1 MKAARGLL
9 GLLFTGLLG
18 ALGCQALNE
27 PIYIPAPAALDTG
40 GMDAMGKAVNRVKG
54 SVVLRFRRPSADDQ
68 KQIDADTAKLGFR
81 VPWLRRDRIHLEVLY
96 TVTNQSD
103 KAGTFSVGV
112 DGASEF
118 VKYDEDAVGQV
129 FAAANEAPVLIPL
142 MAPTP
147 RMLGAHQMFQ
157 GTVREDDFVEGSL
170 DLDAMGR
177 WMAPFAAVL
186 INRSDVNP
194 IGLDM
199 VPKNVVIPAMQ
210 EVDVTL
216 TSSQDTVMHCE
227 FLVRVRDDADQ
238 LLRESSDANLFV
250 PTPTVFQPPPPPPP

>member
-1 MKAARGLL
+1 VILKGGRALIVA
-9 GLLFTGLLG
+9 GLLG
-18 ALGCQALNE
+18 ALGCGALNE

-40 GMDAMGKAVNRVKG
+40 GMDAMGMAVNRVKG
-54 SVVLRFRRPSADDQ
+54 SVVLRFRRPTADEQ
-68 KQIDADTAKLGFR
+68 KQIATDSGKLGFM

-103 KAGTFSVGV
+103 KAGTFSIGV

-129 FAAANEAPVLIPL
+129 FAAANEQPVLIPL
-142 MAPTP
+142 IAPTP
-147 RMLGAHQMFQ
+147 RMLGAHMMFQ

-199 VPKNVVIPAMQ
+199 VPKTAVIPALQ
-210 EVDVTL
+210 EIDVTL
-216 TSSQDTVMHCE
+216 TSSQGAVMHCE
-227 FLVRVRDDADQ
+227 FMVRVRDDDDQ
-238 LLRESSDANLFV
+238 LLREASDANLFV
-250 PTPTVFQPPPPPPP
+250 PTPTVFQPPPPPP